1 MSYSVQDRILRK
13 LSSYRGFAYIPPFSF
28 MAITFYKEWE
38 DDFIVWPLGIIII
51 LVGALIRL
59 WATKHI
65 GRRMPWMKKKGKILI
80 KTGPY
85 AIVRNPLYIGN
96 IIIATGLS
104 IFSELIWIVPLII
117 LYLFILYHLVAL
129 FEEKKLLKRW
139 GTEYSTYLSEVPRWI
154 PNLKGLNLAKSGG
167 FKWWD
172 AIRAEIPSVYVCLL
186 AIFIFMMKELL
197 SH

>member
-65 GRRMPWMKKKGKILI
+65 GRRMPWMKKKGKQLI

-104 IFSELIWIVPLII
+104 ILSELIWIVLLII
-117 LYLFILYHLVAL
+117 MYLFILYHLVAL
-129 FEEKKLLKRW
+129 YEEKKLLERW
-139 GTEYSTYLSEVPRWI
+139 GEEYSTYLSEVPRWI

-172 AIRAEIPSVYVCLL
+172 AVRSETPSVYVCLL

>member
-1 MSYSVQDRILRK
+1 
-13 LSSYRGFAYIPPFSF
+13 
-28 MAITFYKEWE
+28 MAITFYMECE

-51 LVGALIRL
+51 LVGAFIRL

-65 GRRMPWMKKKGKILI
+65 GRRMPWMKKKGKELI

-117 LYLFILYHLVAL
+117 LYLFILYHFVAL
-129 FEEKKLLKRW
+129 SEEKKLLKRW

-172 AIRAEIPSVYVCLL
+172 AIRAEIPSAYVCLL
-186 AIFIFMMKELL
+186 AIFIFLIKELL
-197 SH
+197 SHVD